1 MEEVNDKGEDFR
13 VGYEMTTT
21 PSGVYE
27 IVCLRFVSA
36 SDGLEKVISRHRPM
50 PTVSSR

>member
-1 MEEVNDKGEDFR
+1 MEETNDKGEDFS

-27 IVCLRFVSA
+27 IVCLRFVSVG
-36 SDGLEKVISRHRPM
+36 DDLENEFSRHR
-50 PTVSSR
+50 